1 MPANAI
7 IFLLLILGI
16 IGWICAFMTGRDFI
30 LLSTF
35 VLSSPMMIA
44 AALAMPEIPLPVFC
58 LMVGAAIGLGSIL
71 TPYATGPSPIYY
83 GSGYLPT
90 VDYWRLGAIFG
101 LIFLVLLV
109 ITGLLWMPVVLL

>member
-1 MPANAI
+1 MPMHAQAFAGNPDGSPSEVKLFEESRLN
-7 IFLLLILGI
+7 FL
-16 IGWICAFMTGRDFI
+16 
-30 LLSTF
+30 
-35 VLSSPMMIA
+35 
-44 AALAMPEIPLPVFC
+44 ALVFC

-90 VDYWRLGAIFG
+90 ADYWRLGAIFG